1 MGQGDTRDVWLGRV
15 AALRQWRKDGARAPH
30 KPLLLLYALGRFG
43 AGNQGA
49 VSYREAEPSLARLL
63 DEFGPPRKSSPAYP
77 FRRLAN
83 DQDLWVVE
91 TPSGADPGDSSGRL
105 RELDASGSLSP
116 ELVDAL
122 HADPALLVLM
132 ARFLLDDNWP
142 PSLHEELAAEVGLDL
157 DAAEV
162 ALVRGRL
169 IEDQRRRDPAFRE
182 RVLMAYEYR
191 CAMCGFDGA
200 LDRAAVGLEAAH
212 VRWWSDG
219 GPDTVDN
226 GACLCSLHHVLFDK
240 GVLGVTP
247 DYRVQVSKRFVG
259 RGAMAQALVLDLA
272 GARLL
277 QPQAGE
283 LPLAET
289 NLGWHA
295 TQVFRDPARG
305 QATPE
310 SGRN

>member
-1 MGQGDTRDVWLGRV
+1 M
-15 AALRQWRKDGARAPH
+15 
-30 KPLLLLYALGRFG
+30 
-43 AGNQGA
+43 
-49 VSYREAEPSLARLL
+49 SYREAEPSLARLL

-83 DQDLWVVE
+83 DDGLWKVE

-122 HADPALLVLM
+122 RADPALLVLM
-132 ARFLLDDNWP
+132 ARFLLEDNWP
-142 PSLHEELAAEVGLDL
+142 PSLHDELAGEVGLDL
-157 DAAEV
+157 DSAEL
-162 ALVRGRL
+162 ALVRERL
-169 IEDQRRRDPAFRE
+169 IEDRRRRDPTFRE

-191 CAMCGFDGA
+191 CAMCGYDGA
-200 LDRAAVGLEAAH
+200 LDRAAVALEAAH

-219 GPDTVDN
+219 GPDTLEN

-259 RGAMAQALVLDLA
+259 RGATAQALVLDLA
-272 GARLL
+272 GVQLL
-277 QPQAGE
+277 EPQAGE
-283 LPLAET
+283 PPLAET
-289 NLGWHA
+289 NLGWHT
-295 TQVFRDPARG
+295 TQVFREPARSE
-305 QATPE
+305 ATTE
-310 SGRN
+310 